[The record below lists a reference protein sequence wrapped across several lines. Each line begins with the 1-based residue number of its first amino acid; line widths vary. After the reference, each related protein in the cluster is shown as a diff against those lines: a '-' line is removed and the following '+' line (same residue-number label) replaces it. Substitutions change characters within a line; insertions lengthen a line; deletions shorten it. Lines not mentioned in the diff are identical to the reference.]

1 MGKNRVFFPQQVL
14 DGWLNA
20 GDAELYAN
28 ELTLK
33 AERKRY
39 KLVEAVRVIAEVSG
53 TPDPHDITGKVKT
66 VGFLTEL
73 GAELLG
79 ESMLIAENA
88 YEVVPGWLGQPLA
101 DVAPETRPE
110 PRQPAT
116 ASDEQL
122 LATYLARKL

>member
-14 DGWLNA
+14 DRWLNA

-101 DVAPETRPE
+101 DAAPETRPDPRE
-110 PRQPAT
+110 PAP

-122 LATYLARKL
+122 LASYLSRKL

>member
-1 MGKNRVFFPQQVL
+1 MGRNRVFFPQQVL
-14 DGWLNA
+14 DRWLNA
-20 GDAELYAN
+20 GDAELFAN

-53 TPDPHDITGKVKT
+53 TPDPYDITSRVKT

-88 YEVVPGWLGQPLA
+88 YEVVPGWVGQPLA
-101 DVAPETRPE
+101 EPVTEARPKS
-110 PRQPAT
+110 AV

-122 LATYLARKL
+122 LANFLARKL